1 MSRVEE
7 VTVQES
13 EAKPTTVREQRK
25 AERRQQLLGAA
36 ASLFAERGFTSVRLE
51 DLGAAVGV
59 SGPAVYRH
67 FPNKE
72 AVLVEL
78 MVGISEYLLDG
89 GRAVVDRGEVAAD
102 TVSALVEFHLDFAF
116 DTPAFIRIQD
126 RDLQSLPE
134 GARRKVRRMQRE
146 YVELW
151 VEVLCA
157 VDPELNESDA
167 RTTAH
172 AVFGLINSTPY
183 SAGRTPSKNARPV
196 LRAMALGALGVAAP
210 SRAAST

>member
-1 MSRVEE
+1 MA
-7 VTVQES
+7 VQEI
-13 EAKPTTVREQRK
+13 EVKPATVREQRK
-25 AERRQQLLGAA
+25 AERRQQLLDAA

-51 DLGAAVGV
+51 DLGAAVGI

-89 GRAVVDRGEVAAD
+89 GREVVGSRKVDEE
-102 TVSALVEFHLDFAF
+102 TVSALVDFHLDFAF
-116 DTPAFIRIQD
+116 ETPAFIRIQD

-151 VEVLCA
+151 VSTLCA

-183 SAGRTPSKNARPV
+183 SAGRTPSRNARPV
-196 LRAMALGALGVAAP
+196 LRAMALAALGVLH
-210 SRAAST
+210 

>member
-1 MSRVEE
+1 MA
-7 VTVQES
+7 VQEI
-13 EAKPTTVREQRK
+13 EVKPATVREQRK
-25 AERRQQLLGAA
+25 AERRQQLLDAA
-36 ASLFAERGFTSVRLE
+36 ASLFAERGFASVRLE
-51 DLGAAVGV
+51 DLGAAVGI

-89 GRAVVDRGEVAAD
+89 GREVVGSRKVDEE
-102 TVSALVEFHLDFAF
+102 TVSALVDFHLDFAF
-116 DTPAFIRIQD
+116 ETPAFIRIQD

-151 VEVLCA
+151 VATLGA

-183 SAGRTPSKNARPV
+183 SAGRTPSRNARPV
-196 LRAMALGALGVAAP
+196 LRAMALAALGVLH
-210 SRAAST
+210 

>member
-1 MSRVEE
+1 M
-7 VTVQES
+7 QEL

-25 AERRQQLLGAA
+25 AERRQQLLDAA

-89 GRAVVDRGEVAAD
+89 GRAVVDRGGAAVD
-102 TVSALVEFHLDFAF
+102 TLSALVEFHLDFAF
-116 DTPAFIRIQD
+116 DTPAFISIQD

-151 VEVLCA
+151 VGVLCA
-157 VDPELNESDA
+157 VGPELNEADA

-172 AVFGLINSTPY
+172 AVFGLINSTPN

-196 LRAMALGALGVAAP
+196 LRAMALRALGVAAP
-210 SRAAST
+210 

>member
-1 MSRVEE
+1 MA
-7 VTVQES
+7 VQEI
-13 EAKPTTVREQRK
+13 EVKPATVREQRK
-25 AERRQQLLGAA
+25 AERRQQLLDAA

-51 DLGAAVGV
+51 DLGAAVGI

-89 GRAVVDRGEVAAD
+89 GREVIGSPKVDEE
-102 TVSALVEFHLDFAF
+102 TVSALVDFHLDFAF
-116 DTPAFIRIQD
+116 ETPAFIRIQD

-151 VEVLCA
+151 VSTLCA
-157 VDPELNESDA
+157 VDPDLNEADA

-183 SAGRTPSKNARPV
+183 SAGRTPSRSARPV
-196 LRAMALGALGVAAP
+196 LRTMALAALGV
-210 SRAAST
+210 SH

>member
-1 MSRVEE
+1 MQEIE
-7 VTVQES
+7 V
-13 EAKPTTVREQRK
+13 KPATVREQRK
-25 AERRQQLLGAA
+25 AERRQQLLDAA
-36 ASLFAERGFTSVRLE
+36 ASLFAERGFASVRLE
-51 DLGAAVGV
+51 DLGAAVGI

-89 GRAVVDRGEVAAD
+89 GREVVGSRKVDEE
-102 TVSALVEFHLDFAF
+102 TVSALVDFHLDFAF
-116 DTPAFIRIQD
+116 ETPAFIRIQD

-151 VEVLCA
+151 VSTLCA
-157 VDPELNESDA
+157 VDPELNEADA

-183 SAGRTPSKNARPV
+183 SAGRTPSRNARPV
-196 LRAMALGALGVAAP
+196 LRAMALAALGV
-210 SRAAST
+210 SH

>member
-1 MSRVEE
+1 M
-7 VTVQES
+7 TVQEI
-13 EAKPTTVREQRK
+13 EVKPATVREQRK
-25 AERRQQLLGAA
+25 AERRQQLLDAA
-36 ASLFAERGFTSVRLE
+36 ASLFAERGFASVRLE
-51 DLGAAVGV
+51 DLGAAVGI

-89 GRAVVDRGEVAAD
+89 GREVVGSRKVDEE
-102 TVSALVEFHLDFAF
+102 TVSALVDFHLDFAF
-116 DTPAFIRIQD
+116 ETPAFIRIQD

-151 VEVLCA
+151 VSTLCA

-183 SAGRTPSKNARPV
+183 SAGRTPSRNARPV
-196 LRAMALGALGVAAP
+196 LRAMALAALGVLH
-210 SRAAST
+210 

>member
-1 MSRVEE
+1 MQEIE
-7 VTVQES
+7 V
-13 EAKPTTVREQRK
+13 KPATVREQRK
-25 AERRQQLLGAA
+25 AERRQQLLDAA
-36 ASLFAERGFTSVRLE
+36 ASLFAERGFASVRLE
-51 DLGAAVGV
+51 DLGAAVGI

-89 GRAVVDRGEVAAD
+89 GREVVGSRKVDEA
-102 TVSALVEFHLDFAF
+102 TVSALVDFHLDFAF
-116 DTPAFIRIQD
+116 ETPAFIRIQD

-151 VEVLCA
+151 VATLCA
-157 VDPELNESDA
+157 VDPELNEADA

-183 SAGRTPSKNARPV
+183 SAGRTPSRNARPV
-196 LRAMALGALGVAAP
+196 LRAMALAALGVLH
-210 SRAAST
+210 

>member
-1 MSRVEE
+1 MSRVEG
-7 VTVQES
+7 VQEL
-13 EAKPTTVREQRK
+13 EKPTTVREQRK
-25 AERRQQLLGAA
+25 AERRQQLLDAA
-36 ASLFAERGFTSVRLE
+36 ASLFADRGFTSVRLE
-51 DLGAAVGV
+51 DLGAAVGI

-89 GRAVVDRGEVAAD
+89 GREVVGREVVDSG

-116 DTPAFIRIQD
+116 ETPAFIRIQD

-157 VDPELNESDA
+157 VDPELNEADA

-183 SAGRTPSKNARPV
+183 SAGRTPSRSARPV
-196 LRAMALGALGVAAP
+196 LQTMALGALGV
-210 SRAAST
+210 RH

>member
-1 MSRVEE
+1 MSRVEG
-7 VTVQES
+7 VQEL

-25 AERRQQLLGAA
+25 AERRQQLLDAA
-36 ASLFAERGFTSVRLE
+36 AALFADRGFTSVRLE
-51 DLGAAVGV
+51 DLGAAVGI

-89 GRAVVDRGEVAAD
+89 GREVVGRAHMNVE
-102 TVSALVEFHLDFAF
+102 TVCALVDFHLDFAF
-116 DTPAFIRIQD
+116 ETPAFIRIQD

-134 GARRKVRRMQRE
+134 SARRKVRRMQRE

-183 SAGRTPSKNARPV
+183 SAGRSPSRNARPV
-196 LRAMALGALGVAAP
+196 LRAMALSALGV
-210 SRAAST
+210 SH

>member
-1 MSRVEE
+1 MQEIE
-7 VTVQES
+7 V
-13 EAKPTTVREQRK
+13 KPATVREQRK
-25 AERRQQLLGAA
+25 AERRQQLLDAA

-51 DLGAAVGV
+51 DLGAAVGI

-89 GRAVVDRGEVAAD
+89 GREVVGSRKVDEA
-102 TVSALVEFHLDFAF
+102 TVSALVDFHLDFAF
-116 DTPAFIRIQD
+116 ETPAFIRIQD

-151 VEVLCA
+151 VATLCA

-183 SAGRTPSKNARPV
+183 SAGRTPSRSARPV
-196 LRAMALGALGVAAP
+196 LRTMALAALGV
-210 SRAAST
+210 SH

>member
-1 MSRVEE
+1 MSRVEG
-7 VTVQES
+7 VQEL
-13 EAKPTTVREQRK
+13 EKPTTVREQRK
-25 AERRQQLLGAA
+25 AERRQQLLDAA
-36 ASLFAERGFTSVRLE
+36 ASLFADRGFTSVRLE
-51 DLGAAVGV
+51 DLGAAVGI

-89 GRAVVDRGEVAAD
+89 GREVVGREVVDSGTVA
-102 TVSALVEFHLDFAF
+102 ALVEFHLDFAF
-116 DTPAFIRIQD
+116 ETPAFIRIQD

-157 VDPELNESDA
+157 VDPALNEADA

-183 SAGRTPSKNARPV
+183 SAGRSPSRNARPV
-196 LRAMALGALGVAAP
+196 LRAMALGALGV
-210 SRAAST
+210 SH

>member
-1 MSRVEE
+1 M
-7 VTVQES
+7 QEL

-25 AERRQQLLGAA
+25 AERRQQLLDAA

-89 GRAVVDRGEVAAD
+89 GRAVVDRAGAAVD
-102 TVSALVEFHLDFAF
+102 TLSALVEFHLDFAF
-116 DTPAFIRIQD
+116 DTPAFISIQD

-151 VEVLCA
+151 VGVLCA
-157 VDPELNESDA
+157 VGPELNEADA

-172 AVFGLINSTPY
+172 AVFGLINSTPN

-196 LRAMALGALGVAAP
+196 LRAMALRALGVAAP
-210 SRAAST
+210 

>member
-1 MSRVEE
+1 MQEIE
-7 VTVQES
+7 V
-13 EAKPTTVREQRK
+13 KPATVREQRK
-25 AERRQQLLGAA
+25 AERRQQLLDAA
-36 ASLFAERGFTSVRLE
+36 ASLFAERGFASVRLE
-51 DLGAAVGV
+51 DLGAAVGI

-89 GRAVVDRGEVAAD
+89 GREVVGSRKVDEE
-102 TVSALVEFHLDFAF
+102 TVSALVDFHLDFAF
-116 DTPAFIRIQD
+116 ETPAFIRIQD

-151 VEVLCA
+151 VATLGA

-183 SAGRTPSKNARPV
+183 SAGRTPSRNARPV
-196 LRAMALGALGVAAP
+196 LRAMALAALGVLH
-210 SRAAST
+210 

>member
-1 MSRVEE
+1 MQEIE
-7 VTVQES
+7 V
-13 EAKPTTVREQRK
+13 KPATVREQRK
-25 AERRQQLLGAA
+25 AQRRQQLLDAA
-36 ASLFAERGFTSVRLE
+36 ASLFAERGFASVRLE
-51 DLGAAVGV
+51 DLGAAVGI

-89 GRAVVDRGEVAAD
+89 GREVVGSRKVDEE
-102 TVSALVEFHLDFAF
+102 TVSALVDFHLDFAF
-116 DTPAFIRIQD
+116 ETPAFIRIQD

-151 VEVLCA
+151 VSTLCA
-157 VDPELNESDA
+157 VDPELNEADA

-183 SAGRTPSKNARPV
+183 SAGRTPSRNARPV
-196 LRAMALGALGVAAP
+196 LRAMALAALGVLH
-210 SRAAST
+210 

>member
-1 MSRVEE
+1 M
-7 VTVQES
+7 
-13 EAKPTTVREQRK
+13 EARPTTVREQRK
-25 AERRQQLLGAA
+25 AERRQQLLDAA

-51 DLGAAVGV
+51 DLGAAVGI

-89 GRAVVDRGEVAAD
+89 GRDVIGSRDVDAD
-102 TVSALVEFHLDFAF
+102 TVQALVDFHLDFAF
-116 DTPAFIRIQD
+116 ETPAFIRIQD

-157 VDPELNESDA
+157 VDPELNEADA

-183 SAGRTPSKNARPV
+183 SAGRSPSRNARPV
-196 LRAMALGALGVAAP
+196 LRAMALGALGV
-210 SRAAST
+210 SH

>member
-1 MSRVEE
+1 MA
-7 VTVQES
+7 VQEI
-13 EAKPTTVREQRK
+13 EVKPATVREQRK
-25 AERRQQLLGAA
+25 AERRQQLLDAA

-51 DLGAAVGV
+51 DLGAAVGI

-89 GRAVVDRGEVAAD
+89 GREVVGSRKVDEE
-102 TVSALVEFHLDFAF
+102 TVSALVDFHLDFAF
-116 DTPAFIRIQD
+116 ETPAFIRIQD

-151 VEVLCA
+151 VATLCA
-157 VDPELNESDA
+157 VDPELNEADA

-183 SAGRTPSKNARPV
+183 SAGRTPSRNARPV
-196 LRAMALGALGVAAP
+196 LRAMALAALGVLH
-210 SRAAST
+210 